1 MGLELVLGFRLE
13 VRDRRV
19 RVRGRV
25 RVIVLAMFM
34 VRARV
39 QARARVRVWSKPSAT
54 NMESM
59 TMVSYN
65 VQRKLS

>member
-13 VRDRRV
+13 VRERRV

-25 RVIVLAMFM
+25 RVMVLAMFM
-34 VRARV
+34 VRAARV
-39 QARARVRVWSKPSAT
+39 VRVWSKPSAT